1 LKNIKHPKSAGL
13 KDWLLAMS
21 EQLAMF
27 APSNGL
33 GGHKELSIID
43 RNVVVIARNAQQT
56 SVKAALRAQPRS
68 GTKRRLVF
76 DYLRTHDATDEEIER
91 ALNISGNTVRPIRG
105 SLVKDGLIV
114 DSGARRLT
122 IAGNEAIV
130 WSVK

>member
-1 LKNIKHPKSAGL
+1 
-13 KDWLLAMS
+13 M
-21 EQLAMF
+21 
-27 APSNGL
+27 
-33 GGHKELSIID
+33 
-43 RNVVVIARNAQQT
+43 
-56 SVKAALRAQPRS
+56 
-68 GTKRRLVF
+68 F

-91 ALNISGNTVRPIRG
+91 ALSISGNTVRPIRG